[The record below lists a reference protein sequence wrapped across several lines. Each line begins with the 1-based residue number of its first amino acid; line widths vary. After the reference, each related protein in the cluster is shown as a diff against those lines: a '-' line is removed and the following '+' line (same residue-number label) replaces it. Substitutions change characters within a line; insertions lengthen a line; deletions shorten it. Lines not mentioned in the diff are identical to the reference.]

1 MNNQNNNEGTTPSL
15 QQQDS
20 FNEKTTKKR
29 GLINPVKVVARG
41 VSQGSQAVVGGVSQG
56 AQAVRGGISQ
66 VEKGVNNVGDKLN
79 KVPGVSYGVSFFSDY
94 RKFMDRG
101 NVIDLAVAVV
111 I

>member
-1 MNNQNNNEGTTPSL
+1 MNNQNNNEGNPSL

-20 FNEKTTKKR
+20 FNEKTVKKR
-29 GLINPVKVVARG
+29 SLINPVKAVARG
-41 VSQGSQAVVGGVSQG
+41 VTQGSQAVVGGVSQG

-79 KVPGVSYGVSFFSDY
+79 KVPGVSYGVSFFADY